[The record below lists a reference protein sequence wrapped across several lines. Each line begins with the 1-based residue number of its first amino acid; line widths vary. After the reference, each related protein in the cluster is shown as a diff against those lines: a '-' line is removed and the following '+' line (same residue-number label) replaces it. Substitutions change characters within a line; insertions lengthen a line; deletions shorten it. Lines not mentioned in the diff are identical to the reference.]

1 MRSVNRLRN
10 RREFQRV
17 YSEGVKVVG
26 RLIVVF
32 AQPGS
37 GEVSRLG
44 VTATRRTGNAVVRNR
59 SRRRVRAL
67 FRGRC
72 ELLAERALDIV
83 VNVRTGCAEAPWA
96 DLERDFRECL
106 SKIARRLS
114 RPGS

>member
-1 MRSVNRLRN
+1 MRSVDRLRD

-32 AQPGS
+32 AQPGV
-37 GEVSRLG
+37 GAVSRLG

-59 SRRRVRAL
+59 SRRRLRAL
-67 FRGRC
+67 FRGHRDQ
-72 ELLAERALDIV
+72 LGERPLDIV